1 MKTKGNRLFITELV
15 LVVLLTLLNIV
26 YNVTSKSYKFFAAS
40 DWKEIV
46 THPDDLDKIVLADLF
61 SMEIQEEQAP
71 ESEPEPALENFPEPE
86 SYLPPEENALTETA
100 SEEAPAETSSETP
113 KSMIEPPRFQGQDY
127 AAFGEWLA
135 ERVEYPDEAAE
146 NNLYGVVHVSFIVEK
161 DGSLSDIKIARSID
175 PLLDN
180 EALRVVAMSPKWT
193 PAKAA
198 GKPVGVRLT
207 FTVDFSL
214 EEE

>member
-1 MKTKGNRLFITELV
+1 MKTEGNRLLITEIV

-26 YNVTSKSYKFFAAS
+26 YNVSSRSYKFFAAS

-46 THPDDLDKIVLADLF
+46 TQPDDMDKIVLADLF

-71 ESEPEPALENFPEPE
+71 ESEPAPSFETTREAQSE
-86 SYLPPEENALTETA
+86 LPPEEDALAATA
-100 SEEAPAETSSETP
+100 PEEAPAETP

-180 EALRVVAMSPKWT
+180 EALRVVEMSPKWT

-198 GKPVGVRLT
+198 GKPVSVRLT